1 MVASRCDS
9 PQMGC
14 KFTTLYLFQQ
24 VFLHLNTFKVRKS
37 FLKKRKFREMGCI
50 KGWDARRIVKVKPQQ
65 PTRTH
70 QRRAENNDAWALC
83 DSVHGAQLPLRGDG
97 RGQLDGEDFDKTF
110 NAADRLL
117 GAPSYFVAAS
127 IFFISANI
135 IRAAMRQRAMSMPQL
150 YIRGIL
156 FQSIEGMELR

>member
-1 MVASRCDS
+1 MYKR
-9 PQMGC
+9 MGC
-14 KFTTLYLFQQ
+14 KPHCKGETTATNQ
-24 VFLHLNTFKVRKS
+24 
-37 FLKKRKFREMGCI
+37 
-50 KGWDARRIVKVKPQQ
+50 DASASCGE
-65 PTRTH
+65 
-70 QRRAENNDAWALC
+70 QRCVSLV
-83 DSVHGAQLPLRGDG
+83 DSVHGAQPPLRGDG

-135 IRAAMRQRAMSMPQL
+135 IKAAMRQRAMSMPQL